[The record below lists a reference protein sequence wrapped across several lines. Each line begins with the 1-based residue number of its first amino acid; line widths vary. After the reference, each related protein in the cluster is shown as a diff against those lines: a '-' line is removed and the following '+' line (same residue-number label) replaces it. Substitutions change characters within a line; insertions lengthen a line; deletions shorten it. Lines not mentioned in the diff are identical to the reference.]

1 MKVLTG
7 QAAAAATKHIVGG
20 VTMFQF
26 GDATTPG
33 VIRFQVT
40 DSKEKTHQGR
50 MQYRFD
56 DQSSSGFALLFT
68 TAMVNGYRVEAVYSS
83 KQDSEIICTSIRL
96 VSPA

>member
-7 QAAAAATKHIVGG
+7 QAAATKQIIGG

-26 GDATTPG
+26 GDAASPG
-33 VIRFQVT
+33 LVRFQVT
-40 DSKEKTHQGR
+40 DSKKKTHKGR

-68 TAMVNGYRVEAVYSS
+68 TAMVNGYQVEAVYSS
-83 KQDSEIICTSIRL
+83 TQDDEVVCTSIRL

>member
-1 MKVLTG
+1 MKVLTE
-7 QAAAAATKHIVGG
+7 QAAAATTKHIIGG

-33 VIRFQVT
+33 IVKFQVT
-40 DSKEKTHQGR
+40 DSKKKTHQGR

-68 TAMVNGYRVEAVYSS
+68 TAMLHGYRVEAVYSS
-83 KQDSEIICTSIRL
+83 KQDKEIICTSIRL
-96 VSPA
+96 ISPA